1 MAKKATETIVEKTYA
16 EMTTEE
22 LRALIRER
30 NEERDSSGLRIGK
43 TKADLIT
50 NLEEDDV
57 LESATG
63 STRFADTSGRVEVV
77 KIEDI
82 SISPLNPRHEADYL
96 SVSLQ
101 NSILQAGGLLSPII
115 LYPASAVENNGS
127 KDKYYVLGGNRRFV
141 NYRHLVQNEDAL
153 LSVEMTCVIRE
164 YDGNPRSVR
173 AQITSELENDNKSL
187 AFTNIDTL
195 RLVNARLQDGRSRA
209 SIASERGFSESYLS
223 QLLRLNRLPQ
233 RYLDLVHYSCRLEEL
248 GERSTEELEQMN
260 VPFVVGE
267 SGEVTILSVTYNNAQ
282 RMAATVPKIS
292 KSASVKE
299 QNEHGELVES
309 YHEMFLSP
317 EFQEMASTL
326 NENDFAAYLE
336 SSLNTLLGLSA
347 PEDKEPTQDVEESKD
362 VDTKTEFEKDLPKEE
377 PKVEVDVDSSD
388 LGTILKHD
396 VDGFVGLLTSADEDG
411 NYFVEIPD
419 AWQEDAAP
427 ALVEDPELRKA
438 LLVLIDRGL
447 IEDRRPQLASA
458 AAE

>member
-22 LRALIRER
+22 LRALVRER
-30 NEERDSSGLRIGK
+30 NEDRDSSGLRVGK
-43 TKADLIT
+43 TKADLIA

-101 NSILQAGGLLSPII
+101 HSILQAGGLLSPII
-115 LYPASAVENNGS
+115 LYPASAVESGAD
-127 KDKYYVLGGNRRFV
+127 KGKYYVLGGNRRFV
-141 NYRHLVQNEDAL
+141 NYKHLVENEDAP
-153 LSVEMTCVIRE
+153 LSVEMTCVVRE
-164 YDGNPRSVR
+164 YEGSPRSVR

-195 RLVNARLQDGRSRA
+195 RLVNTRLQDGRSRA

-248 GERSTEELEQMN
+248 AERSTEELEQMN
-260 VPFVVGE
+260 VPFVVGK

-347 PEDKEPTQDVEESKD
+347 PEDKEVEGSKD
-362 VDTKTEFEKDLPKEE
+362 VDSKTEFEKDLPKEE

-396 VDGFVGLLTSADEDG
+396 IDGFVGLLTSADEDG

-447 IEDRRPQLASA
+447 IEDRRPQFASA